1 MVNSFVITGG
11 KQLRGT
17 VDVRGSKN
25 AALPILA
32 ATILTKEICRISNL
46 PLVLDVH
53 RMLKMLE
60 DMGSSIRWDGSHTV
74 VIENKDIRP
83 ARLGKDT
90 VKKMRASILLLGP
103 LLARFGRVEKMTYPG
118 GCSIGAR
125 PIDTHLAA
133 FRDLGAKVTLGGK
146 YFSVEIPPHRRMPP
160 EVILN
165 EFSVTAT
172 ENLLL
177 FLASKGSTT
186 RIKIAAC
193 EPHVRDLAKCLAKM
207 GARSRGA
214 GTSTITIRGTDR
226 LGGISH
232 RTTPDYIEA
241 GTFILASLAVGGH
254 VHIKD
259 APVVDLDFVIKKLV
273 SAGADIRVHPNKKLV
288 EVRASF
294 GGAGKGGRKLK
305 IDKIQCLPHPGIPTD
320 LQPAFGVLATQVSGP
335 TLIHEPLYEKRL
347 ESLTELT
354 KMGARVVVQDP
365 HRAIVHGPTKLHGA
379 RLTCYDL
386 RSGAALAIAGLAG
399 KGKTIITNIEHL
411 ERGYEDLEGRLR
423 ALGADIKKI

>member
-1 MVNSFVITGG
+1 MANSYLIKGG
-11 KQLRGT
+11 KQLVGS

-32 ATILTKEICRISNL
+32 ATLLTKEKCRISNL

-60 DMGSSIRWDGSHTV
+60 DMGSSIQWDGSHTV
-74 VIENKDIRP
+74 VIENKDIHP
-83 ARLGKDT
+83 LRLRRDT
-90 VKKMRASILLLGP
+90 VEKMRASILLLGP
-103 LLARFGRVEKMTYPG
+103 LLARFGRVENMRYPG

-133 FRDLGAKVTLGGK
+133 FRDLGAKVTLGRK
-146 YFSVEIPPHRRMPP
+146 SFSVQIPSRSKMPAQ
-160 EVILN
+160 VILN

-177 FLASKGSTT
+177 FLASKDSTT

-207 GARSRGA
+207 GARFRGA
-214 GTSTITIRGTDR
+214 GTSTITVQGRDR

-232 RTTPDYIEA
+232 RTAPDYIEA
-241 GTFILASLAVGGH
+241 GTFILATLAVGGH
-254 VHIKD
+254 VYIKD
-259 APVVDLDFVIKKLV
+259 VPLGDIEFVIKKLV
-273 SAGADIRVHPNKKLV
+273 SAGADIRTFPDKKLV

-294 GGAGKGGRKLK
+294 GGAGTGGKRLLFG
-305 IDKIQCLPHPGIPTD
+305 KIQCLPHPGIPTD
-320 LQPAFGVLATQVSGP
+320 LQSAFGVLATQASGP

-347 ESLTELT
+347 GTLTELT
-354 KMGARVVVQDP
+354 KMGAHVVVHDP
-365 HRAIVHGPTKLHGA
+365 HRAVVHGPTKLKGA
-379 RLTCYDL
+379 SLVCYDL
-386 RSGAALAIAGLAG
+386 RGGAALVIAALAG
-399 KGKTIITNIEHL
+399 RGETTISNIEYV
-411 ERGYEDLEGRLR
+411 ERGYEDLEGRLL